1 MSGRPALIR
10 SRDVKAVIKAARM
23 EGAKEVTVK
32 VGAGSV
38 VIPLVPA
45 DKAPQEADDSN
56 NSFDKI
62 MRTK

>member
-23 EGAKEVTVK
+23 EGVKEVTVK

-38 VIPLVPA
+38 VIPL
-45 DKAPQEADDSN
+45 APDDTPVEP
-56 NSFDKI
+56 DEQI
-62 MRTK
+62 RL